1 MSAGQ
6 NSRASGPNLLAVV
19 TIAAAMGFIV
29 LLGVFAFQ
37 MIGER
42 GGSSGS
48 SGPRLA
54 VDRERIDF
62 GRVVYDKTVRAVFT
76 LKNVGDQPLEI
87 AERQIAVKVVEG
99 C

>member
-1 MSAGQ
+1 M
-6 NSRASGPNLLAVV
+6 AVI
-19 TIAAAMGFIV
+19 TIASAIGFIE
-29 LLGVFAFQ
+29 LLGVFLFQ
-37 MIGER
+37 VMGER
-42 GGSSGS
+42 GSSSGS

-76 LKNVGDQPLEI
+76 VRNVGDQPLQI
-87 AERQIAVKVVEG
+87 AERQIAVKLVEG

>member
-6 NSRASGPNLLAVV
+6 NRRASGPNVLAIITVASS
-19 TIAAAMGFIV
+19 IGFIV
-29 LLGVFAFQ
+29 LLGVLVFQ
-37 MIGER
+37 VIGGG
-42 GGSSGS
+42 GGSSGA

-62 GRVVYDKTVRAVFT
+62 GRVVYDKTVRAVFAV
-76 LKNVGDQPLEI
+76 KNVGDQPLQI
-87 AERQIAVKVVEG
+87 AQRQIAVRVVEG

>member
-1 MSAGQ
+1 MSVGRNRRAG
-6 NSRASGPNLLAVV
+6 GPNVLAIITVASA
-19 TIAAAMGFIV
+19 IGFIV
-29 LLGVFAFQ
+29 LLGVLAFQ
-37 MIGER
+37 VIGE
-42 GGSSGS
+42 GGSSSGS

-76 LKNVGDQPLEI
+76 VKNVGDQPLQI
-87 AERQIAVKVVEG
+87 AERQIAVKLVEG

>member
-6 NSRASGPNLLAVV
+6 SRRAGGPNVLAII
-19 TIAAAMGFIV
+19 TIASSIGFMV
-29 LLGVFAFQ
+29 LLGVFVFQ
-37 MIGER
+37 VMGER
-42 GGSSGS
+42 GGASGA

-62 GRVVYDKTVRAVFT
+62 GRVVYDKTVRAVFAV
-76 LKNVGDQPLEI
+76 KNVGDQPLQI